1 MIVKSYNSKGNQ
13 AICLL
18 FRVHQPYRLKPY
30 RFFDIGVDHSYFNQ
44 HQNADILR
52 RVARECYIPVN
63 EVLMKLIRTFGNSF
77 KIALSIS
84 GTAIEQMRKYVPE
97 ALVSFRELY
106 RTGNVELV
114 AEPYSHSLA
123 MIMDLNEYRSQ
134 VEKHVKLLHCL
145 FGCKPE
151 ALINSNFF
159 YSNELASLASGM
171 GFKVVL
177 VDEANQVTGFK
188 EYNLS
193 HEGNPYSAL
202 KLASR
207 NNELSEDIS
216 SRFAR
221 REWAEW
227 PLTPDKY
234 MNWLNG
240 LEQCLKP
247 VNLFTDYETFAGN
260 KNMNTGILGFL
271 QALVDRIVSSQRW
284 FFSTVSE
291 AAEKILTVIKP
302 DLYNHENESRGD
314 QVLASWIG
322 NEMQQEAFKGLYS
335 ALPVMTRCN
344 DSGLRSD
351 WSKLQSS
358 DHFYYMSL
366 DQSQD
371 GIMNASFTPYSSPY
385 DAFLNYMNV
394 LSDFLIRVNEYKN
407 NHLPDESRESLN
419 S

>member
-159 YSNELASLASGM
+159 YSKELASLASGM

-193 HEGNPYSAL
+193 YEGNPYSAL
-202 KLASR
+202 KLALR

-216 SRFAR
+216 SRFGR
-221 REWAEW
+221 REWEEW

-291 AAEKILTVIKP
+291 AAGKILTVIKP

-322 NEMQQEAFKGLYS
+322 NDMQQEAFKGLYS

-366 DQSQD
+366 DQSHD
-371 GIMNASFTPYSSPY
+371 GILNASFTPYSSPY

-407 NHLPDESRESLN
+407 NHLPDESRKSLN

>member
-97 ALVSFRELY
+97 ALMSFRELY

-145 FGCKPE
+145 SGCEPE

-188 EYNLS
+188 GYNLS

-291 AAEKILTVIKP
+291 AAGKILTVIKP
-302 DLYNHENESRGD
+302 DLYNHENESRDD

-322 NEMQQEAFKGLYS
+322 NDMQQEAFKGLYS

-366 DQSQD
+366 DQSHD
-371 GIMNASFTPYSSPY
+371 GILNASFTPYSSPY

-407 NHLPDESRESLN
+407 NHLPDESRKSLN

>member
-1 MIVKSYNSKGNQ
+1 
-13 AICLL
+13 
-18 FRVHQPYRLKPY
+18 
-30 RFFDIGVDHSYFNQ
+30 
-44 HQNADILR
+44 
-52 RVARECYIPVN
+52 
-63 EVLMKLIRTFGNSF
+63 MKLIRTFGNSF

-188 EYNLS
+188 GYNLS
-193 HEGNPYSAL
+193 YEGNPYSVL

-240 LEQCLKP
+240 LEQCLNP

-291 AAEKILTVIKP
+291 AAGKILTVIKP

-322 NEMQQEAFKGLYS
+322 NDMQQEAFKGLYS

-407 NHLPDESRESLN
+407 NHLPDESQESLN